1 MEKYFNDAVIG
12 NQSIVASYTKNGELI
27 RIFYPNRDYKQIL
40 DFFHTGL
47 KINDSRLIYLH
58 QDINN
63 IYNQTYE
70 KGTNILQTEIVN
82 TYFNIKIIQKDY
94 ITIKENI
101 IVKK

>member
-70 KGTNILQTEIVN
+70 NREFDLKAPENYTPQVKYNEKKKKR
-82 TYFNIKIIQKDY
+82 FWRKD
-94 ITIKENI
+94 NDNN
-101 IVKK
+101 